1 MISFN
6 PTNLLSN
13 IIKLQSFSKEE
24 ELVSEYLY
32 NVIKNDFKIKVNRF
46 KNNLYSTNKYFDEN
60 KFSILLNSH
69 IDTVKPNPGY
79 TNNPFAPIQKD
90 DKLFGL
96 GSNDAGGA
104 LIGLLGA
111 FVHYYNEK
119 DLPFNLIF
127 AASAEEEISGKNGIE
142 ALYPE
147 LPKIDFAI
155 VGEPTLS
162 KIAIAERGLMVLD
175 VKSIGKSGH
184 AAREEGVNAISL
196 AIEDINWF
204 NNFKFPLISEELGP
218 VKMSVTQINAGSQ
231 HNVVPS
237 VCDFVVDVRVNDKY
251 SNEEVLNII
260 KSNIQSEV
268 NARST
273 RLNSSGVS
281 LNHPIRKVAKELN
294 IETYGSPTM
303 SDQALIPCE
312 SIKMGPGDSARSH
325 TADEFIFIKELSDAK
340 SKYIEV
346 ISALGKLI

>member
-6 PTNLLSN
+6 PTDLLSN

>member
-6 PTNLLSN
+6 PTDLLSN

-32 NVIKNDFKIKVNRF
+32 NVIKNDFKIEVNRF
-46 KNNLYSTNKYFDEN
+46 KNNLYSTNKYFDEY
-60 KFSILLNSH
+60 KFTILLNSH

-142 ALYPE
+142 ALYPQ

-184 AAREEGVNAISL
+184 AAREEGINAITL

-237 VCDFVVDVRVNDKY
+237 LCDFVVDVRVNDKY

-260 KSNIQSEV
+260 KSNIRSEV

-281 LNHPIRKVAKELN
+281 LNHPIRKVANELN

-303 SDQALIPCE
+303 SDQALMPCE

-325 TADEFIFIKELSDAK
+325 SANEFIFIKELTDAK
-340 SKYIEV
+340 SKYIDV